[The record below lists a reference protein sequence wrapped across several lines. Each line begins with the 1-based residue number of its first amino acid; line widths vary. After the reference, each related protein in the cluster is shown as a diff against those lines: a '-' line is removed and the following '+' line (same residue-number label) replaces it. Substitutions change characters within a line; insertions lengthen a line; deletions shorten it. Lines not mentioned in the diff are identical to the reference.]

1 MLRILNLRKTY
12 RGDVRALRGVSLE
25 LDHGMFG
32 LLGPNG
38 AGKSTLMKCVATL
51 LLPDAGTIEF
61 DGHDVVREPA
71 VVRRLLGYLPQDFGL
86 YPSLTAEQMLDY
98 LATMKGVRGRR
109 ERRRLVG
116 ALLDRVNLSTV
127 RRRRL
132 GGFSGGMRQ
141 RFGIAQALIA
151 DPRLVVVDEPTAGLD
166 PEERFRFQDLLAELA
181 RERVILL
188 STHIVSDVTAL
199 CHRMAIIQD
208 GLIAT
213 QATPSEAVTEL
224 VGSVFEKTVP
234 RSLVE
239 RYAVHLDVISTQ
251 PVLDGIRLR
260 VLSRD
265 GHPGHDF
272 APGETF
278 EAVEPT
284 LEDVY
289 FHYVGTARTPEPPPV
304 SRRELRSVG
313 ADAR

>member
-1 MLRILNLRKTY
+1 
-12 RGDVRALRGVSLE
+12 
-25 LDHGMFG
+25 
-32 LLGPNG
+32 
-38 AGKSTLMKCVATL
+38 
-51 LLPDAGTIEF
+51 
-61 DGHDVVREPA
+61 
-71 VVRRLLGYLPQDFGL
+71 
-86 YPSLTAEQMLDY
+86 
-98 LATMKGVRGRR
+98 
-109 ERRRLVG
+109 
-116 ALLDRVNLSTV
+116 
-127 RRRRL
+127 
-132 GGFSGGMRQ
+132 MRQ

-199 CHRMAIIQD
+199 CHRMAIIQN

-213 QATPSEAVTEL
+213 QATPLEAVGEL

-239 RYAVHLDVISTQ
+239 RYQAHLQVISTQ

-260 VLSRD
+260 VLSPD

-272 APGETF
+272 APGESF
-278 EAVEPT
+278 EPVEPT

-289 FHYVGTARTPEPPPV
+289 FHYIGAGRSDERQGV
-304 SRRELRSVG
+304 SRRELRAAG
-313 ADAR
+313 ADA

>member
-1 MLRILNLRKTY
+1 MLKILNLRKTY
-12 RGDVRALRGVSLE
+12 RGEVHALRGVSLE
-25 LDHGMFG
+25 IDHGMFG

-51 LLPDAGTIEF
+51 LLPDAGSIEF
-61 DGHDVVREPA
+61 DGQDVVKEPA
-71 VVRRLLGYLPQDFGL
+71 AVRRQLGYLPQDFGL

-98 LATMKGVRGRR
+98 LATMKGIRERR
-109 ERRRLVG
+109 ERRSLV
-116 ALLDRVNLSTV
+116 ASLLDRVNLASV
-127 RRRRL
+127 RGRRL

-166 PEERFRFQDLLAELA
+166 PEERFRFQDLLAELSH
-181 RERVILL
+181 ERVILL

-199 CHRMAIIQD
+199 CHRMAIIQN

-213 QATPSEAVTEL
+213 QATPLEAVAEL

-239 RYAVHLDVISTQ
+239 RYQAHLKVISTQ
-251 PVLDGIRLR
+251 PVLEGIRLR
-260 VLSRD
+260 VLSPN

-272 APGETF
+272 APGESF
-278 EAVEPT
+278 ESVEPS

-289 FHYVGTARTPEPPPV
+289 FHYIGAARAHERQAV
-304 SRRELRSVG
+304 SRRDLRAAG
-313 ADAR
+313 ADA